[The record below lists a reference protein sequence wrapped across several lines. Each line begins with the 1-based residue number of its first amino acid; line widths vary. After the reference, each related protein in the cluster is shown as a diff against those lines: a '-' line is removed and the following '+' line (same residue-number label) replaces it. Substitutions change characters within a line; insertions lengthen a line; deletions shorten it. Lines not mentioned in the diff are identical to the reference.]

1 MPDPEELACNEFV
14 EIVTDYLDDALD
26 PQSRQRFE
34 AHIAECEGC
43 EVYLEQIRTTIT
55 TAGRLD
61 ERTLAPETRDAMLAL
76 FRDWAS
82 PG

>member
-14 EIVTDYLDDALD
+14 EIVTDYLEDALD
-26 PQSRQRFE
+26 PQRRQRFD

-43 EVYLEQIRTTIT
+43 EVYLEQIRTTVA
-55 TAGRLD
+55 TAGRLR
-61 ERTLAPETRDAMLAL
+61 ERTLAPETREALLGL
-76 FRDWAS
+76 FRDWPS